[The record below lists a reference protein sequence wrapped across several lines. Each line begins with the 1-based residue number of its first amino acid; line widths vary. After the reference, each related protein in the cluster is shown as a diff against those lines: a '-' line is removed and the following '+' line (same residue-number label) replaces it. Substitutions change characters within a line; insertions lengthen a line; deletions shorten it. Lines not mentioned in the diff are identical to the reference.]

1 MCRHSLCRGDLQT
14 RAPSGHRSR
23 GGARYRFL
31 VAAVF
36 LLALPAAPAAAG
48 TADEAVET
56 TDPVTAAFSAFDA
69 TSTIRLDHS
78 PWSRFLSRTVVY
90 AGYSKKRLPKGQKRI
105 WIGSNLRFGNALP
118 SRYEN
123 NRVVLRGFNSDHIAF
138 IRRYRRALETLPD
151 RVPLAT
157 LDRAEQLAYWLNL
170 YNVHALELVAAH
182 YPAETTRKLRSAPG
196 APEKGAWYEPTLEV
210 AGRALSLRDIETKIL
225 FPIWHNPLVLYGLW
239 QGAIGGP
246 RLPLRAYDAGR
257 VWDMLE
263 DNAREFINSNRGMK
277 PQGPVLAVSLL
288 YGWGAPLF
296 GSESALRRHIEA
308 YATPPFSLGLERTDR
323 IRITLYDWHLA
334 DLSGGTHHQ
343 GQWNNIAAF
352 VAAMGSDPRSQALA
366 DLALSRDTTHRA
378 MPPQTVE
385 LLQNMKR
392 FNDRARKTT
401 VTVEEC
407 PDRESCVPLD
417 EDAGPPRQ

>member
-1 MCRHSLCRGDLQT
+1 MDSQSIRARNERRADRPRRHERFG
-14 RAPSGHRSR
+14 SR
-23 GGARYRFL
+23 FSVIIAL
-31 VAAVF
+31 LF
-36 LLALPAAPAAAG
+36 LLPLAVPAAGAAG
-48 TADEAVET
+48 ERATGDV
-56 TDPVTAAFSAFDA
+56 DPVTAAFSAFDA

-78 PWSRFLSRTVVY
+78 PWSKFLSRTVVY
-90 AGYSKKRLPKGQKRI
+90 AGYSRERLARGQKRV
-105 WIGSNLRFGNALP
+105 WIGSKMRFGNALP

-123 NRVVLRGFNSDHIAF
+123 NRVVLGGFNSDHIAF

-157 LDRAEQLAYWLNL
+157 LDRAEQLAFWLNL

-246 RLPLRAYDAGR
+246 RLPLRAYDAAR
-257 VWDMLE
+257 VWDMLK

-296 GSESALRRHIEA
+296 RSESALRRHIEA
-308 YATPPFSLGLERTDR
+308 YAVPPFSRGLEKTER

-343 GQWNNIAAF
+343 GQWNNMAGF
-352 VAAMGSDPRSQALA
+352 LWAMGSDPRSQALA

-378 MPPQTVE
+378 MPPQAVE
-385 LLQNMKR
+385 LLQKMKQ
-392 FNDRARKTT
+392 FNDRTGKTK

-407 PDRESCVPLD
+407 PNRESCVPLD
-417 EDAGPPRQ
+417 EEAGPPRQ